1 MPLANQTP
9 ASLLLAVRNGAAT
22 HASSLSND
30 WLPLTWKGAAGG
42 ETFTVQFFDIHG
54 GELTPSVAVTT
65 LGTDECAIAT
75 LLTDAI
81 AAAAWEDGSEVF
93 NWIGTYGS
101 LVSSIAFLRISDV
114 VGTVYIGAGATS
126 DKPYGEFEG
135 ATFSI
140 TGPAAG
146 TTHVLSATDYGFSA

>member
-1 MPLANQTP
+1 MALANQTN
-9 ASLLLAVRNGAAT
+9 ASLLLAIRNGACT
-22 HASSLSND
+22 HAVSLSND

-42 ETFTVQFFDIHG
+42 ETFTIQLFSIHG
-54 GELTPSVAVTT
+54 EELTHALPITVLGTAEESVAA
-65 LGTDECAIAT
+65 LF
-75 LLTDAI
+75 TDAI
-81 AAAAWEDGSEVF
+81 RAAAWEDGAGLYDWIIANGLLIAEV
-93 NWIGTYGS
+93 
-101 LVSSIAFLRISDV
+101 AFLRISDV

-146 TTHVLSATDYGFSA
+146 TTRVLSATDYGICA

>member
-42 ETFTVQFFDIHG
+42 EVFTVSFFDIHG
-54 GELTPSVAVTT
+54 RELTAPVTVTT
-65 LGTDECAIAT
+65 LSTDEASVAA
-75 LLTDAI
+75 LLTSTT
-81 AAAAWEDGSEVF
+81 AATAWEDGTGLYG
-93 NWIGTYGS
+93 WIVANGDQIWN
-101 LVSSIAFLRISDV
+101 VAFLRISDIT
-114 VGTVYIGAGATS
+114 GTVYIGAGATS
-126 DKPYGEFEG
+126 SKPYGDFED
-135 ATFSI
+135 AVFTI

-146 TTHVLSATDYGFSA
+146 TTRVLSATDYGFSA